1 MKRIAIFFAEGYE
14 EIEALTPVDIL
25 RRVGA
30 DVLTVGVN
38 SKKVTGSHNI
48 TIEADILM
56 NDVNKNDMEC
66 LIVPGGPGYTNIEES
81 EAAISLIRYAKEN
94 SILLCAICAAPS
106 ILGKLGLLA
115 GLKATCFP
123 GFEKEL
129 KGAVVVPDKAV
140 FDSGVITGKG
150 AGAAADFGFLIAEKV
165 VGCEKAEE
173 IRKSMQD

>member
-1 MKRIAIFFAEGYE
+1 MIYVLLVDGFE

-81 EAAISLIRYAKEN
+81 ESAISLIRYAKEN
-94 SILLCAICAAPS
+94 NILLCAICAAPS

-165 VGCEKAEE
+165 VGYEKAEE
-173 IRKSMQD
+173 IRKSMQY